1 MHRITTPDKETKKET
16 ISYWK
21 RNSKWKIG
29 KREREYIQDHYW
41 MYESNTKKVNPSK
54 CLVFLS
60 LCMQINDPM
69 HLFSMYVW
77 EGERATVSLL
87 KHKC

>member
-1 MHRITTPDKETKKET
+1 LKEKFKMKDRKE
-16 ISYWK
+16 
-21 RNSKWKIG
+21 
-29 KREREYIQDHYW
+29 RERIYPRPLLNVWVEYK
-41 MYESNTKKVNPSK
+41 KKVNPSK

-87 KHKC
+87 KHMWQMTIQIGGIFQALTLE

>member
-1 MHRITTPDKETKKET
+1 
-16 ISYWK
+16 
-21 RNSKWKIG
+21 
-29 KREREYIQDHYW
+29 